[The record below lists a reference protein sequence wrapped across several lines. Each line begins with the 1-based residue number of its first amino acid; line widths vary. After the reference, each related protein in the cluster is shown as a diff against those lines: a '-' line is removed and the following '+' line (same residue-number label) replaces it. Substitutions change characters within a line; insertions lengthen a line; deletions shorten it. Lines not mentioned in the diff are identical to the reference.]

1 MCIKNLYQPASD
13 EKIPQF
19 LKENITKSINLTGD
33 AFFLKVF
40 GSNTKVAEVYYEEFY
55 KKIFYKGAVDIRI
68 KEIIRLRLAG
78 ISGCKYCISVDENS
92 AMKNGVSEV
101 DIFNAKN
108 NKIDEFDDSLK
119 NILKLVN
126 HISLSK
132 ASERA
137 EQEIIEQALTDF
149 SQEQFVEILF
159 VTAILAGMGNMLGSA
174 DLVETD

>member
-1 MCIKNLYQPASD
+1 MIIVNCK
-13 EKIPQF
+13 F
-19 LKENITKSINLTGD
+19 
-33 AFFLKVF
+33 
-40 GSNTKVAEVYYEEFY
+40 NTKA
-55 KKIFYKGAVDIRI
+55 KKLFKSVDIKI

-78 ISGCKYCISVDENS
+78 ISGCKYCISVDEHS

-101 DIFNAKN
+101 EIFNAKS
-108 NKIDEFDDSLK
+108 NKLDEFDDSLK

-137 EQEIIEQALTDF
+137 EKEIIQKALKDF

-159 VTAILAGMGNMLGSA
+159 VTAILAGMGNMLVV
-174 DLVETD
+174 LT

>member
-19 LKENITKSINLTGD
+19 LKENITKSIKLTGD

-55 KKIFYKGAVDIRI
+55 KKIFYKGSVDIRI

-78 ISGCKYCISVDENS
+78 ISGCKYCISVDEHS

-126 HISLSK
+126 RISLSK

-137 EQEIIEQALTDF
+137 EKEIIEQALNDF
-149 SQEQFVEILF
+149 SQGQFVEILF

-174 DLVETD
+174 DLVGTN

>member
-1 MCIKNLYQPASD
+1 MCIKNLYKPTSD
-13 EKIPQF
+13 EKLPQF
-19 LKENITKSINLTGD
+19 LKENITKSNNLTGD

-40 GSNTKVAEVYYEEFY
+40 GSNSKVAEVYYEEFY
-55 KKIFYKGAVDIRI
+55 KKIFYKGTVDIKT

-78 ISGCKYCISVDENS
+78 ISGCKYCISVDEHS
-92 AMKNGVSEV
+92 AMQNGVSEE
-101 DIFNAKN
+101 DILNAKS
-108 NKIDEFDDSLK
+108 NKIDEFDDNLK

-137 EQEIIEQALTDF
+137 EKEIIEKALNDY

-174 DLVETD
+174 DLVETN

>member
-1 MCIKNLYQPASD
+1 MCIKNLYQPATD
-13 EKIPQF
+13 EKLPYF
-19 LKENITKSINLTGD
+19 LKENITKSIDLTGD

-40 GSNTKVAEVYYEEFY
+40 GSNPKVAEVYYEEFY
-55 KKIFYKGAVDIRI
+55 KKIFYKGTVDIKT

-78 ISGCKYCISVDENS
+78 ISGCKYCISVDEHS

-101 DIFNAKN
+101 EIFNAKN
-108 NKIDEFDDSLK
+108 NKLDEFDDSLK
-119 NILKLVN
+119 NILELVN

-137 EQEIIEQALTDF
+137 EKEIIEQALKDF

>member
-1 MCIKNLYQPASD
+1 MCIKNLYQPVSD

-19 LKENITKSINLTGD
+19 LNENITKSINLTGD
-33 AFFLKVF
+33 AFFLKVL
-40 GSNTKVAEVYYEEFY
+40 GSNSKVSEVYYEEFY
-55 KKIFYKGAVDIRI
+55 KKIFYKGTVDIKT

-78 ISGCKYCISVDENS
+78 ISGCRYCISIDEHS
-92 AMKNGVSEV
+92 ALQNGVSEEE
-101 DIFNAKN
+101 IFNAKS
-108 NKIDEFDDSLK
+108 NKIDRFDDSLK

-137 EQEIIEQALTDF
+137 EKEIIEQVLSDY

>member
-55 KKIFYKGAVDIRI
+55 KKILYKGAVDIRI

-92 AMKNGVSEV
+92 ATKNGVSEV
-101 DIFNAKN
+101 DIFKAKN

-137 EQEIIEQALTDF
+137 EKEIIEQALTDF